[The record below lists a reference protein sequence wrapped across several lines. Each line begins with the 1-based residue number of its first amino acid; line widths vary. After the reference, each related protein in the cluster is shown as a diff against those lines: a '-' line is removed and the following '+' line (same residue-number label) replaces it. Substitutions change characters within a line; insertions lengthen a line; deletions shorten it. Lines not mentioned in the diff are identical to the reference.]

1 MSLDQLVAAK
11 KINADQKTQ
20 ILKKP
25 ALKASLQQFE
35 EQIAQY
41 KKFDDEHKARTKAE
55 VERVKNELTSKYNG
69 DVEEKVSSAKQQAQ
83 DDIQDKVKDELLALS
98 KFLRLAASRRQE
110 EHDASLDENQALEG
124 LLVEVYTGDESSVEA
139 MLNLMHGADKQCIN
153 INGEKLPVTCK
164 LSCSAESGHQ
174 LTQIRQAGQGGRHG
188 FQPTTFCRR

>member
-1 MSLDQLVAAK
+1 MSLDQLVTAK
-11 KINADQKTQ
+11 KINADQKAQ

-55 VERVKNELTSKYNG
+55 VERVKNELTSKYKG

-83 DDIQDKVKDELLALS
+83 DDMQGTVKDELLALS

-164 LSCSAESGHQ
+164 LPCSPESVHE
-174 LTQIRQAGQGGRHG
+174 LTHIRQAGQGGRHR
-188 FQPTTFCRR
+188 FQPTTFRR